1 MATDALGGIDRRV
14 SVAEGPGRKLSH
26 AGMAGGAIIR
36 RRHMRRWRI
45 GLAKHHDAR
54 WQLVRTIVTGEASG
68 LGLRVVKDLGGRPS
82 RIVGDMAIFAEV
94 GRCQMRRVFASDG
107 LEDNTCLVAAVMA
120 GEARACDEAME
131 IGIQCCPNCLAGVTA
146 GAGRGAGQDM
156 DSIASGGQ
164 RAIMALFASLAGSAR
179 ITVIERQLDRH
190 PGGELRGAMAI
201 VASCRG
207 RNVIGALG
215 RGQFAIMAS
224 KAGGC
229 ATGGVVELGYPGDK
243 GRVARAAVGRRGE
256 WNVGRWFRNE
266 LARCDRCGPIVA
278 SNAGVGD
285 QRMFRRAKG
294 DG

>member
-14 SVAEGPGRKLSH
+14 SVAEGPGRKLGH
-26 AGMAGGAIIR
+26 AGVTGGAIIR

-190 PGGELRGAMAI
+190 PSGELRGAMAI